1 MTRLAWL
8 GLGGRFWCSALT
20 LLVASLV
27 ALICLRQWRL
37 ELFVLV
43 FFVEIC
49 AYGFAAAC
57 LLSGRL
63 SPGSRQGAALAAILG
78 VAALVRVI
86 ALFAPEALSTDAF
99 RYVWDGRV
107 QAAGINPYRY
117 LPVDPALAPLRD
129 AKIFPNINRAA
140 YAHTIYPPT
149 AQIAFWGI
157 TRISDSIF
165 GMKIGMLAFDTLTI
179 ACLVA
184 LLRAYGLPATRVLL
198 YAWHPLPVWEFAGTG
213 HVDAVAIA
221 LVCLALLA
229 ARRGAPLWT
238 GAALAAATLVK
249 YYPVVMAP
257 VLYKRWDWRMPAA
270 FAAVVALLYAP
281 YLGVGRG
288 VLGFLSGYTA
298 EEGLRDGSGIFLW
311 SLLQTPL
318 HLPANALRYYAPIVV
333 VGMAAVAIWLQWSNQ
348 SPLRR
353 PMAGALLM
361 AGAFTLLVSP
371 HDPWYFTWIV
381 PFLCF
386 RPSLAHL
393 WLTAACVTMYVLPD
407 PAGLRTQALL
417 YVPFLL
423 LLVLQHLFPRR
434 LTPLENI
441 DAHRAHHPS
450 RA

>member
-1 MTRLAWL
+1 
-8 GLGGRFWCSALT
+8 
-20 LLVASLV
+20 
-27 ALICLRQWRL
+27 
-37 ELFVLV
+37 
-43 FFVEIC
+43 
-49 AYGFAAAC
+49 
-57 LLSGRL
+57 
-63 SPGSRQGAALAAILG
+63 
-78 VAALVRVI
+78 
-86 ALFAPEALSTDAF
+86 
-99 RYVWDGRV
+99 
-107 QAAGINPYRY
+107 
-117 LPVDPALAPLRD
+117 
-129 AKIFPNINRAA
+129 
-140 YAHTIYPPT
+140 
-149 AQIAFWGI
+149 
-157 TRISDSIF
+157 
-165 GMKIGMLAFDTLTI
+165 
-179 ACLVA
+179 
-184 LLRAYGLPATRVLL
+184 
-198 YAWHPLPVWEFAGTG
+198 
-213 HVDAVAIA
+213 
-221 LVCLALLA
+221 
-229 ARRGAPLWT
+229 
-238 GAALAAATLVK
+238 
-249 YYPVVMAP
+249 
-257 VLYKRWDWRMPAA
+257 MPAA

-318 HLPANALRYYAPIVV
+318 HLPANALRYYAPLVV
-333 VGMAAVAIWLQWSNQ
+333 VGMAAVAIWLQSR
-348 SPLRR
+348 PRR

-393 WLTAACVTMYVLPD
+393 WLTAGCVTMYVLPD
-407 PAGLRTQALL
+407 PTGLRTQALL